1 MLKRKGTIE
10 GWYDRR
16 ISAGREWE
24 GQIDQHLNSA
34 KIILLLVSSDFLASH
49 YCYDVEVKRAMERHE
64 SGEAR
69 VIPIILRPCDWQ
81 SAPFGKLN
89 SLPTDVKP
97 VTRWNDRD
105 EAFLNIA
112 EGIRKAIE
120 EIKTQQETNTS
131 HPPETIKP
139 TPRLHIPD
147 ILRVEFVP
155 RKDQSGDDIVARL
168 KEELAPHKQRLIA
181 LWGAGGVGKTA
192 LAIETA
198 RALAEAFA
206 GRVVWVSAD
215 GREDFNI
222 STLLDTVAAQL
233 GDGDLR
239 KLALEPK
246 KEQVRELVAAA
257 PTLIVLDNFETIE
270 PEEGKLCVEWLAQ
283 PALCSALITTRD
295 KVENDA
301 ARNIP
306 VKTMLPDEAHSLLG
320 QLIAQAREP
329 KAFARLD
336 LDKLIE
342 TAEANPLVLQWIV
355 GQIDLSQDPQE
366 VLDDLRHGEGT
377 AAERVF
383 DRSFKLKQLDNG
395 GRAVLLALSL
405 FAPRA
410 TRKALATVSGFSD
423 SDKDRKRFKAAVR
436 NLSALWL
443 IRTAEDR
450 PRLAVE
456 GLTRELTKARLSAD
470 PRNKTFRQR
479 FTTRFLKYA
488 EANRNL
494 TPEHLNA
501 LEEEKDNILSAM
513 DVASSLNDW
522 SSVMW
527 LFDSVYGLLGTH
539 GHWDEA
545 IRRGKEAL
553 KAAHNLQNEAA
564 ISHFAHNTAITLQN
578 RGEWEEA
585 RRLYDESLDIAKRL
599 GDQRGIAITLHN
611 LATIAQNQGELEVAQ
626 RLYEE
631 SLEIKKRL
639 SDQNA
644 IAMTLHQMAILM
656 QSQGELELAQ
666 QLYDESLEIKKRLG
680 DQRGIADTVHQIGM
694 LAQEQGELDEARRLY
709 NESLEIEKRFGNL
722 SGIATTLGA
731 LGMLAQEQGELN
743 EARRLYNENLG
754 INKRLGDPSGIA
766 ASLHQLGTL
775 CLDEGNIEE
784 SENLLNQ
791 SLLILKKLSHKQYIA
806 QCLESLGRLRTVQG
820 SFAEAHHLFNESLDI
835 ALSLGNKLRVASV
848 KRSLG
853 LLAEK
858 ENERA
863 KAVELLREALSV
875 FESLKSPKAVE
886 TRGDLERVEK
896 GVS

>member
-1 MLKRKGTIE
+1 MATQPTQAIEVFYSYSHKDEGLRDQLETHLTMLKRKGTIE
-10 GWYDRR
+10 GWHDRR

-34 KIILLLVSSDFLASH
+34 KIILLLVSSDFLASY

-97 VTRWNDRD
+97 VTRWDDRD

-112 EGIRKAIE
+112 EGIRKAVE
-120 EIKTQQETNTS
+120 EIKTEQETNIS

-139 TPRLHIPD
+139 KPRLHIPD
-147 ILRVEFVP
+147 ILRVAFVP

-233 GDGDLR
+233 GNDDLR

-246 KEQVRELVAAA
+246 KEQVRELVAVA

-270 PEEGKLCVEWLAQ
+270 PEEAKRCVEWLAQ

-295 KVENDA
+295 IIENG

-306 VKTMLPDEAHSLLG
+306 VKMMLPDEAHNLLR
-320 QLIAQAREP
+320 QLIAQARES
-329 KAFARLD
+329 KAFDRLD
-336 LDKLIE
+336 LNKLIQ

-366 VLDDLRHGEGT
+366 VLDDLRHGEGK

-383 DRSFKLKQLDNG
+383 NRSFKLKQLNNG

-405 FAPRA
+405 FAPSA
-410 TRKALATVSGFSD
+410 TRKALAAVSGLD
-423 SDKDRKRFKAAVR
+423 KDKDRKRFKDAVR

-443 IRTAEDR
+443 IRTAEDS

-456 GLTRELTKARLSAD
+456 GLTRELTKAHLSVD
-470 PRNKTFRQR
+470 PRDQTFRQR
-479 FTTRFLKYA
+479 FTARFLKYA
-488 EANRNL
+488 EANQNP
-494 TPEHLNA
+494 TPEHFNA

-513 DVASSLNDW
+513 DVAYGLKDW
-522 SSVMW
+522 SSVLRLMDAIN
-527 LFDSVYGLLGTH
+527 LDGVNGLLTIRGY
-539 GHWDEA
+539 WDEA
-545 IRRGKEAL
+545 IQRGEQAL
-553 KAAHNLQNEAA
+553 KAAHNLQNEVA
-564 ISHFAHNTAITLQN
+564 ISHFAHNTAIIFQE
-578 RGEWEEA
+578 RGQLDEA
-585 RRLYDESLDIAKRL
+585 RRLYNVSLEINKRV
-599 GDQRGIAITLHN
+599 DYQRGIA
-611 LATIAQNQGELEVAQ
+611 
-626 RLYEE
+626 
-631 SLEIKKRL
+631 
-639 SDQNA
+639 
-644 IAMTLHQMAILM
+644 MTLQAL
-656 QSQGELELAQ
+656 GTLAQ
-666 QLYDESLEIKKRLG
+666 D
-680 DQRGIADTVHQIGM
+680 
-694 LAQEQGELDEARRLY
+694 QGELDEARRLY
-709 NESLEIEKRFGNL
+709 DESLKIESRLINQK
-722 SGIATTLGA
+722 GIA
-731 LGMLAQEQGELN
+731 
-743 EARRLYNENLG
+743 
-754 INKRLGDPSGIA
+754 IC
-766 ASLHQLGTL
+766 LHQLGII
-775 CLDEGNIEE
+775 CLHEGNLED
-784 SENLLNQ
+784 SEILLNQ
-791 SLLILKKLSHKQYIA
+791 SLVILRELSYEQYIA
-806 QCLESLGRLRTVQG
+806 ECLESIGRLRTGQG
-820 SFAEAHHLFNESLDI
+820 LFAEAHHLFNESLNI

-858 ENERA
+858 ENEKD
-863 KAVELLREALSV
+863 KAAELLREALSG
-875 FESLKSPKAVE
+875 FESLNSPKAKE
-886 TRGDLERVEK
+886 TRGDLERIEK